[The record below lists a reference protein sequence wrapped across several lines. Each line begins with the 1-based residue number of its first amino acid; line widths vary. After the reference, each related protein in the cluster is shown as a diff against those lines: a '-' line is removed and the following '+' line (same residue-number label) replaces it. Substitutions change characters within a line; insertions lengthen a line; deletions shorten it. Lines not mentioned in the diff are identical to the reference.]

1 MHSRIYDIAR
11 NPTGLGDILGERD
24 ITHVFICGLALD
36 YCVGC
41 TACDVAELGFRAFVL
56 DDLCRSVSPKSEA
69 EMRASFAAS
78 VRCPPCVALDL
89 FNTCLTDVTG

>member
-1 MHSRIYDIAR
+1 M
-11 NPTGLGDILGERD
+11 ERG

-41 TACDVAELGFRAFVL
+41 TACDVAELGFRVFVI

-69 EMRASFAAS
+69 EMRASFASEVGSLHLRPLCTHAR
-78 VRCPPCVALDL
+78 VRMRVSE
-89 FNTCLTDVTG
+89 V